1 MNAYRAVWTT
11 VWGVLAL
18 VGAGATLV
26 LSPGALVFL
35 FVTFAVSGA
44 LMTPAVVSDYVQRPL
59 RERRRLTTTGAMV
72 GGTTV
77 SAFVGHAVVLGAGV
91 FALCLLALASS
102 PPAVSAYGRWLR
114 AAPTPSQAQLD
125 AMARGLAY
133 ASPDYVPI
141 QPIPEL
147 RLLTDE
153 QLCRRWRS
161 SYVALQSAVS
171 AARMMRTVEERQRCL
186 DELERRNATGLAAW
200 LASGARAAGN
210 PLPYISEDCSCR
222 PAINWDELL
231 RGQGL

>member
-11 VWGVLAL
+11 VCAVLAL
-18 VGAGATLV
+18 IGLGVTLV
-26 LSPGALVFL
+26 LSPGALMFL
-35 FVTFAVSGA
+35 FVAFAVGGA
-44 LMTPAVVSDYVQRPL
+44 MMTSAFVSDYVQRPL
-59 RERRRLTTTGAMV
+59 RERRRLTASGGLV

-77 SAFVGHAVVLGAGV
+77 SAFVGFAVILGAGV
-91 FALCLLALASS
+91 FVLCLLVLISS
-102 PPAVSAYGRWLR
+102 PYAVAAYGRWLR
-114 AAPTPSQAQLD
+114 SAPTPSSAQLD
-125 AMARGLAY
+125 TLARGLAY

-141 QPIPEL
+141 QPLPEL

-161 SYVALQSAVS
+161 SYVALQGPVS

-200 LASGARAAGN
+200 FASGARAAGN
-210 PLPYISEDCSCR
+210 PLPYITEDCSCR